1 MLLYKIRLLKW
12 LTKPACSGIKMD
24 NLRAI
29 HYYCLE
35 CLWSIIMRKRNQLN
49 QKTKKNTKN
58 HKKKTHNKVIVIN
71 YKTPK
76 GISLKSLSTHIVVE
90 LLRLFPLL
98 LTFL

>member
-12 LTKPACSGIKMD
+12 LTKPTCSGIKID
-24 NLRAI
+24 NLGVI

-35 CLWSIIMRKRNQLN
+35 CLWSIIMKKRNQLN

-76 GISLKSLSTHIVVE
+76 SISLKSLSAHIVVE
-90 LLRLFPLL
+90 LPRLFPLL